1 MPMPTRLGTVTAIC
15 LSSALAHA
23 AQNDEM
29 IIVHG
34 GQPRAV
40 IVVPPNAP
48 EEVARGAGELQ
59 HWVREMTGA
68 TLSLVAPEELPVH
81 TGQVKLHI
89 GPNASVSDRLPDL
102 SRCEKDGAWV
112 RTLSPRDVLIAG
124 KTSYGTEFG
133 VYGFLERFCGVRWY
147 LPGPN
152 GTHVPKKPTV
162 AIPRVNL
169 LDNPVF
175 ISRHFMAPTLHADV
189 MYPCPAAQEMDLA
202 WCRHNRLRKHFYAS
216 HNLGRII
223 VPSKLGQSH
232 PEYFPGIGGRRHV
245 PASDRPVGFQPCMT
259 NREATRLCADA
270 ALRHFDANPDRLSFS
285 IGINDSGGFCQCAA
299 CSVVNGPA
307 GLNSRGL
314 PDYSRLLFHFG
325 NQVAAQLP
333 ARHGDR
339 YVGMIA
345 YAQAR
350 DLPPGAKI
358 HPNLHV
364 GRVAAF
370 TSYFSPMDRADMRE
384 TRRMAEACGMFG
396 VYDYW
401 YGSGYAIPLF
411 CVGLMEEY
419 VDWLA
424 AIGTRGWGSET
435 YQNWSMDGIK
445 YYLLAQKLWDPKRRA
460 QIMLEEFCRDLF
472 GAGAPHMLDL
482 YRICQDRWETQ
493 TFATSKY
500 HLSGSA
506 RQVLLFDE
514 PTCDRLSALLTLAQ
528 QKTPNLNGRYLLN
541 RLAKTFAYTRAC
553 ARLLGHSLVLADSGP
568 TEKMGEHGTHREEDL
583 IPDANFRRPVG
594 DLDAYREHVLAA
606 LRTVRDLEAIRTDL
620 RRDAFSLPR
629 MGLPVLNGL
638 MQTPE
643 TIAAPLLTAY
653 AVAGREDDRKAF
665 LTTVKQEMP
674 ELLPKIEWVA
684 QHLPAMDQ
692 EPELLPNGSFEEL
705 AANRYDAAGWLH
717 GNWGS
722 KRSTANGFVVPQGAD
737 GGNCYY
743 LVGVKNTFTYLP
755 SPVIRVEKPVPVQ
768 AGKWH
773 VARAKVR
780 SHRNDGLLP
789 EPEFQISFPGARR
802 TSLSCSLSA
811 GTHWFEALWLFQAP
825 ERAKTAIV
833 RMLGTQG
840 EGQTWV
846 DAFSLK
852 RIPDDLAP
860 GIEGTSRLLVFPPL
874 LPAKTLPEPLVVD
887 LAKSIPGR
895 VCLKGE
901 SRRGERGE
909 DLFVAQTGYDVLHV
923 FWVFGAQYDLEV
935 RVVASSPDGATLGA
949 YGLDLARAEGR
960 IWTKVGKQ
968 KLGQWR
974 QALSAEQRELTYRYV
989 HRAPCRKAQLILYRS
1004 NREGTLRLHGVT
1016 VTPVHSRPAAEKP

>member
-1 MPMPTRLGTVTAIC
+1 MSVRLGNIAAIC
-15 LSSALAHA
+15 LSLSLAHA
-23 AQNDEM
+23 AQEDGATLVQN
-29 IIVHG
+29 

-40 IVVPPNAP
+40 IVVPPNAAK
-48 EEVARGAGELQ
+48 EVARGAEELQ
-59 HWVREMTGA
+59 HWVRGITGA
-68 TLSLVAPEELPVH
+68 TLSFATPRGLPQH

-89 GPNASVSDRLPDL
+89 GPNASISQHLPDL
-102 SRCEKDGAWV
+102 NQCEKDGAWLK
-112 RTLSPRDVLIAG
+112 TLSPQDVLIAG
-124 KTSYGTEFG
+124 KTPYGTEFG
-133 VYGFLERFCGVRWY
+133 VYGFLARYCGIRWY

-152 GTHVPKKPTV
+152 GTHVPKKPTL
-162 AIPRVNL
+162 AIPRIDL
-169 LDNPVF
+169 LDNPTF
-175 ISRHFMAPTLHADV
+175 ISRHFMAPTLHANV

-223 VPSKLGQSH
+223 VPSKLRQSH
-232 PEYFPGIGGRRHV
+232 PEYFPRIGARRHV
-245 PASDRPVGFQPCMT
+245 PTSDRPVGFQPCMT
-259 NREATRLCADA
+259 NRETALLCADA
-270 ALRHFDANPDRLSFS
+270 ALRHFEANPDRLSFS
-285 IGINDSGGFCQCAA
+285 IGINDWGGFCQCAA
-299 CSVVNGPA
+299 CSTINGPA
-307 GLNSRGL
+307 RLNSRGL

-333 ARHGDR
+333 ARHPDR

-350 DLPPGAKI
+350 DLPPDTEVHA
-358 HPNLHV
+358 NLHV

-370 TSYFSPMDRADMRE
+370 TSYFSPMDRADLRE
-384 TRRMAEACGMFG
+384 TRRMAEACDMFG

-424 AIGTRGWGSET
+424 ALGTRGWGSET

-460 QIMLEEFCRDLF
+460 QSMLGEFCRDLF
-472 GAGAPHMLDL
+472 GAGASDMLEF
-482 YRICQDRWETQ
+482 YRICQERWETQ

-506 RQVLLFDE
+506 RQVLLFDG
-514 PTCDRLSALLTLAQ
+514 PTCDRLSALLTDAQ
-528 QKTPNLNGRYLLN
+528 QKTSNPDGRYLLD
-541 RLAKTFAYTRAC
+541 RLAKTIAYTQAC
-553 ARLLGHSLVLADSGP
+553 ARLLDHSLVLADSGS
-568 TEKMGEHGTHREEDL
+568 TEKMDEHGTHREEDV

-594 DLDAYREHVLAA
+594 DLDAYRERVLAA
-606 LRTVRDLEAIRTDL
+606 LLTVRDLEAIRTDL
-620 RRDAFSLPR
+620 RRDAFTLPR
-629 MGLPVLNGL
+629 MGLPFLKGI

-643 TIAAPLLTAY
+643 TIAAPLLAAY
-653 AVAGREDDRKAF
+653 AKTGRDDAQEAF
-665 LTTVKQEMP
+665 LSAVRREMP

-684 QHLPAMDQ
+684 QHLPAMAQ
-692 EPELLPNGSFEEL
+692 EPELLPNGSFEEV

-722 KRSTANGFVVPQGAD
+722 KRSTANAFVVPQGAD
-737 GGNCYY
+737 GRNCYY

-755 SPVIRVEKPVPVQ
+755 SPVIRVEKPVSVE
-768 AGKWH
+768 AGKWY

-811 GTHWFEALWLFQAP
+811 GTHWFDALWLFQAP

-852 RIPDDLAP
+852 RVPDHLAP
-860 GIEGTSRLLVFPPL
+860 AIEKTSRLLAFPPL
-874 LPAKTLPEPLVVD
+874 LPAETLPGPLVVD
-887 LAKSIPGR
+887 LAKSVPGR
-895 VCLKGE
+895 VSLKGQPT
-901 SRRGERGE
+901 E
-909 DLFVAQTGYDVLHV
+909 DTLVARTGYDVLHV
-923 FWVFGAQYDLEV
+923 FWVFGAQYDLEL
-935 RVVASSPDGATLGA
+935 RVIASSPDGATLGA
-949 YGLDLARAEGR
+949 YGLDLAQTEGR

-974 QALSAEQRELTYRYV
+974 QTLGSEPQEFTFRY
-989 HRAPCRKAQLILYRS
+989 AYKEPCQKAQLILYRS
-1004 NREGTLRLHGVT
+1004 NKQGTLRIHRVE
-1016 VTPVHSRPAAEKP
+1016 VIPVHITQAEP